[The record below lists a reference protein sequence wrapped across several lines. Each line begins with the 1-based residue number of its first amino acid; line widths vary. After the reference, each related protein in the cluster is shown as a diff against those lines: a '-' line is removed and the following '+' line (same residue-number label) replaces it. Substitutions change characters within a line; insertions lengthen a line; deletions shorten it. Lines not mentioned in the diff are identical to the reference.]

1 MLGGEGPTPCEYM
14 WICRTIESA
23 PVISSLIF
31 QSSFDT
37 RCYAAM
43 SVLDDFMRM
52 RLYRKRAAE
61 FDELADVE
69 GFSDAG
75 RRYRGIARHYKELA
89 EREEQLDKAR
99 IAERL
104 TLLRVRRQAAAQTA
118 LAAKKSGAQLLI
130 LRTGPHRPQ
139 SSSSSSSSSGT
150 VGAFG
155 PRARPA
161 GCTRTGVYRLVPSK
175 LQITI

>member
-1 MLGGEGPTPCEYM
+1 
-14 WICRTIESA
+14 
-23 PVISSLIF
+23 
-31 QSSFDT
+31 
-37 RCYAAM
+37 M

-118 LAAKKSGAQLLI
+118 LAAKSGAQVLI
-130 LRTGPHRPQ
+130 LRRPGPQRPQ
-139 SSSSSSSSSGT
+139 SSSSSGT

-155 PRARPA
+155 PRALA
-161 GCTRTGVYRLVPSK
+161 SAHQK
-175 LQITI
+175 